1 MNKHPCLNCEHFKIA
16 KSGKSYN
23 CKHPK
28 ITENDTY
35 QYGRGFTC
43 TCTPKWCPQHPNR
56 DYLGQKV
63 KVPEGQ
69 RRETKAVIEPE
80 AKQEN
85 KVIYAETMEGFEQR
99 EAGPDMGTPAIVKPE
114 VVTASDPVKELPA
127 SDPVNHPDHYTDG
140 GIETITIL
148 QAKLS
153 DEEFRGY
160 CRGNAIKYL
169 SRAGKKTPDPK
180 QDYEKAQWY
189 LNKLVEVTE

>member
-1 MNKHPCLNCEHFKIA
+1 MNKHPCLDCEHFKIA

-35 QYGRGFTC
+35 QYGREFSC
-43 TCTPKWCPQHPNR
+43 RCLPKWCPEHPNR
-56 DYLGQKV
+56 DYLGEKV
-63 KVPEGQ
+63 KAPEGE
-69 RRETKAVIEPE
+69 RRETK
-80 AKQEN
+80 QEN
-85 KVIYAETMEGFEQR
+85 EVIYAETMEEFEKR
-99 EAGPDMGTPAIVKPE
+99 ETGPDMGTPARVKPE
-114 VVTASDPVKELPA
+114 VVTV

-169 SRAGKKTPDPK
+169 SRASKKTPDPK

>member
-1 MNKHPCLNCEHFKIA
+1 MNKHPCLECDFFKVA
-16 KSGKSYN
+16 KSGKTFN

-28 ITENDTY
+28 ITENDTH
-35 QYGRGFTC
+35 QYGRGFSC
-43 TCTPKWCPQHPNR
+43 RCLPKWCPEHPNR
-56 DYLGQKV
+56 DYLGEKV
-63 KVPEGQ
+63 KAPEGE
-69 RRETKAVIEPE
+69 RRETK
-80 AKQEN
+80 QEN
-85 KVIYAETMEGFEQR
+85 EVIYAETRGEFEKR
-99 EAGPDMGTPAIVKPE
+99 EAGPDMGTPARVKPE
-114 VVTASDPVKELPA
+114 VVTV

>member
-1 MNKHPCLNCEHFKIA
+1 MNKHPCLGCEYFKIA

-23 CKHPK
+23 CKHTK

-43 TCTPKWCPQHPNR
+43 VCTPKWCPEHPNR
-56 DYLGQKV
+56 DYLGEKV
-63 KVPEGQ
+63 KAPDEKI
-69 RRETKAVIEPE
+69 RKT
-80 AKQEN
+80 KQEN
-85 KVIYAETMEGFEQR
+85 KVIYAETMEEFQKR
-99 EAGPDMGTPAIVKPE
+99 EAGPDMGTPARVKSE
-114 VVTASDPVKELPA
+114 AVTA

-153 DEEFRGY
+153 EEEFRGY

>member
-1 MNKHPCLNCEHFKIA
+1 MNKHPCSECDFFKAA
-16 KSGKSYN
+16 KSGKTFN

-35 QYGRGFTC
+35 QYGRGFSC
-43 TCTPKWCPQHPNR
+43 RCLPKWCPEHPNR
-56 DYLGQKV
+56 DYLGEKV
-63 KVPEGQ
+63 KAPEGE
-69 RRETKAVIEPE
+69 RRETK
-80 AKQEN
+80 QEN
-85 KVIYAETMEGFEQR
+85 EVIYAETMEEFEQR

>member
-1 MNKHPCLNCEHFKIA
+1 MGKKH
-16 KSGKSYN
+16 
-23 CKHPK
+23 
-28 ITENDTY
+28 ITVLRFINIHIMTE
-35 QYGRGFTC
+35 GLHRA
-43 TCTPKWCPQHPNR
+43 
-56 DYLGQKV
+56 GQ
-63 KVPEGQ
+63 
-69 RRETKAVIEPE
+69 
-80 AKQEN
+80 
-85 KVIYAETMEGFEQR
+85 
-99 EAGPDMGTPAIVKPE
+99 DMGTPARVKPE
-114 VVTASDPVKELPA
+114 VVTASGPVEETRDSDTVKEA

-153 DEEFRGY
+153 EEEFRGY

>member
-1 MNKHPCLNCEHFKIA
+1 MGKGVEKHPCLACGFLKVSS
-16 KSGKSYN
+16 SGSMKCAHPDITQSESY
-23 CKHPK
+23 K
-28 ITENDTY
+28 
-35 QYGRGFTC
+35 YGNPFTC
-43 TCTPKWCPQHPNR
+43 RCTPKWCPKHPDR
-56 DYLGQKV
+56 SYLGEKV
-63 KVPEGQ
+63 KAPEGE
-69 RRETKAVIEPE
+69 RRETK
-80 AKQEN
+80 QEN
-85 KVIYAETMEGFEQR
+85 EVIYAETRGEFEKR
-99 EAGPDMGTPAIVKPE
+99 EAGPDMGTPVRVKPE
-114 VVTASDPVKELPA
+114 GVTV

-153 DEEFRGY
+153 EEEFRGY

>member
-1 MNKHPCLNCEHFKIA
+1 MNKHPCLGCEYFKIA

-43 TCTPKWCPQHPNR
+43 VCTPMWCPKDPNR
-56 DYLGQKV
+56 DYLGEKV
-63 KVPEGQ
+63 KAPEGE
-69 RRETKAVIEPE
+69 RRETK
-80 AKQEN
+80 QEN
-85 KVIYAETMEGFEQR
+85 EVIYAETLGEFEKR
-99 EAGPDMGTPAIVKPE
+99 EAGPDMGTPARVKSE
-114 VVTASDPVKELPA
+114 VVTASGTVEETRDSDPVKEP

-153 DEEFRGY
+153 EEEFRGY

>member
-1 MNKHPCLNCEHFKIA
+1 MNKHPCSECDFFKVA
-16 KSGKSYN
+16 KSGKTFN

-28 ITENDTY
+28 ITENDAY
-35 QYGRGFTC
+35 QYGRGFSC
-43 TCTPKWCPQHPNR
+43 RCLPKWCPEHPNR
-56 DYLGQKV
+56 DYLGEKV
-63 KVPEGQ
+63 KAPEGE
-69 RRETKAVIEPE
+69 RRETK
-80 AKQEN
+80 QEN
-85 KVIYAETMEGFEQR
+85 EVIYAETRGEFEKR
-99 EAGPDMGTPAIVKPE
+99 EAGPDMGTPVRVKPE
-114 VVTASDPVKELPA
+114 AVTV